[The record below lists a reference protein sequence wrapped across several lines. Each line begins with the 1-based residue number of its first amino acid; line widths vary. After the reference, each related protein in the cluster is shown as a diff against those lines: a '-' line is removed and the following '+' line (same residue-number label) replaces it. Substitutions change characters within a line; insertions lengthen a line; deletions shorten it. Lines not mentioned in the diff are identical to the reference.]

1 MLAVLLQLF
10 LFLLVPAFVAASG
23 VNTVG
28 LKVEM
33 LSLLKMVALTTLADM
48 TLISLLMIT
57 HTIQEEVATMMM

>member
-10 LFLLVPAFVAASG
+10 LFLLVPVFVAASG

-57 HTIQEEVATMMM
+57 HIIQEEVATMMM